1 MKVKKIISI
10 GLSAAIAASVLMTGG
25 VSASAATVK
34 APASLKA
41 ANTSTG
47 VKLTWK
53 AGKGAKKYVVKR
65 KISTAKKYTALKTTT
80 KLTFTDKTAKAGKI
94 YTYSVASV
102 NGKSTKAATK
112 KIVRLAAPTSVTA
125 KVVKAEYGDK
135 VKISWKKSA
144 GAKSYNVYRAKV
156 SGTKVGK
163 YESVS
168 YSNTTSATDY
178 IFESGKTYKYK
189 VTAVKGSSESAMSAA
204 SAKLLYLE
212 PVYTPL
218 VVLNEDRTALNV
230 SWDKTNGA
238 KGYRIYRSDNGGK
251 FKLVSDSA
259 SYAKET
265 VDGYTTYTYTD
276 TDLVY
281 GSSYSYYVIAY
292 NGSVKSTNAYDASAE
307 TKFTEYDYAV
317 QVGESSTLFSAYKLI
332 YEALGAEFAPSSS
345 NEEVFTVK
353 VEDSSVVLTGVSA
366 GDADLIFGNDPF
378 GMGAE
383 MKFRIRVSEEPA
395 YDVILKAG
403 ESRSLSGD
411 RVMNFSLDNS
421 ISITS
426 DNEEVV
432 KVTDGKLVAV
442 SEGAAKVNVKAP
454 YGETEMELSLRVKV
468 EA

>member
-1 MKVKKIISI
+1 MKVKKTISI
-10 GLSAAIAASVLMTGG
+10 GLSAVIAASVLMSGG
-25 VSASAATVK
+25 VAASAASVK
-34 APASLKA
+34 APKSLKA
-41 ANTSTG
+41 VNTSTG

-53 AGKGAKKYVVKR
+53 KSKGAKKYVVKR
-65 KISTAKKYTALKTTT
+65 KISTAKKYTTLKTTT
-80 KLTFTDKTAKAGKI
+80 KLTFTDKTAKAGKT

-112 KIVRLAAPTSVTA
+112 KIVRLVAPVSVTA
-125 KVVKAEYGDK
+125 KVVKAEYGDE
-135 VKISWKKSA
+135 VKISWKKST
-144 GAKSYNVYRAKV
+144 GAKGYNVYRAEV

-163 YESVS
+163 YESLS
-168 YSNTTSATDY
+168 YSNTTSAKDY
-178 IFESGKTYKYK
+178 ISESGKTYKYK
-189 VTAVKGSSESAMSAA
+189 VTAVKGSYESAMSAA

-212 PVYTPL
+212 PVYTPI
-218 VVLNEDRTALNV
+218 VSLNDDRTALNV
-230 SWDKTNGA
+230 SWHKTNGA
-238 KGYRIYRSDNGGK
+238 KGYKVYRSDDGGK

-259 SYAKET
+259 SYAKEA
-265 VDGYTTYTYTD
+265 VDGYTNYIYTD

-281 GSSYSYYVIAY
+281 GSTYSYYIIAY
-292 NGSVKSTNAYDASAE
+292 NGSVKSTNAYDASDG
-307 TKFTEYDYAV
+307 TKFTEYDYAI
-317 QVGESSTLFSAYKLI
+317 QVGESNSFFSAYKMI
-332 YEALGAEFAPSSS
+332 YEALGSAFELSSS
-345 NEEVFTVK
+345 NPDIIK
-353 VEDSSVVLTGVSA
+353 VESSENSVIINGIA
-366 GDADLIFGNDPF
+366 KGDADLIFGNDPF
-378 GMGAE
+378 GMGAD
-383 MKFRIRVSEEPA
+383 MKLRIRVSEEPA

-411 RVMNFSLDNS
+411 QVMNFSLDNS

>member
-1 MKVKKIISI
+1 MKVKKTISI
-10 GLSAAIAASVLMTGG
+10 GLSAAVAASVLMTGG
-25 VSASAATVK
+25 VSASAASVK
-34 APASLKA
+34 APVSLKA

-47 VKLTWK
+47 VKPTWK

-80 KLTFTDKTAKAGKI
+80 KLTFTDKTAKAGKT

-112 KIVRLAAPTSVTA
+112 KIVRLAAPASVTA
-125 KVVKAEYGDK
+125 KVVKAEYGDE
-135 VKISWKKSA
+135 VKISWKKST
-144 GAKSYNVYRAKV
+144 GAKGYNVYRAEV

-163 YESVS
+163 YESLS
-168 YSNTTSATDY
+168 YSNTTSTTDY
-178 IFESGKTYKYK
+178 VSESGKTYKYK
-189 VTAVKGSSESAMSAA
+189 VTAVKGSYQSAMSAA

-212 PVYTPL
+212 PVYTPT
-218 VVLNEDRTALNV
+218 VSLNEDRTALKV
-230 SWDKTNGA
+230 SWNKTNGA
-238 KGYRIYRSDNGGK
+238 KGYKVYRSDDGGK

-265 VDGYTTYTYTD
+265 VDGSISYIYTD

-281 GSSYSYYVIAY
+281 GSTYSYYVIAY
-292 NGSVKSTNAYDASAE
+292 NGSAKSLNAYDASE
-307 TKFTEYDYAV
+307 GTKFTEYDYAI
-317 QVGESSTLFSAYKLI
+317 QVGESNSFFSAYKLI
-332 YEALGAEFAPSSS
+332 YEILGAEFAPSSS

-353 VEDSSVVLTGVSA
+353 VEDSSVVLNGVSA

-378 GMGAE
+378 GMGAD
-383 MKFRIRVSEEPA
+383 MKLRIRVSEEPV
-395 YDVILKAG
+395 YDVTLKAG
-403 ESRSLSGD
+403 ESRSLSGGE
-411 RVMNFSLDNS
+411 VMNFSLDNS

-432 KVTDGKLVAV
+432 TITDGKLNAV